1 MKTIIKAFQFIASK
15 TPWAVVLITLV
26 LFGIFGSLATQAE
39 TAQGNE
45 GFSPDNEELL
55 AADRISDLFG
65 QDSQE
70 GVLQVIV
77 RKEGGD
83 VFTKEAYEAV
93 TAINAALASEA
104 LSDNLSSIPGRG
116 ASFSYLDPVIARV
129 ARDSVSVASDR
140 DVKNL
145 YVEAMT
151 GPEANP
157 RLTSLISEDGNAFS
171 ATAQAGLVLV
181 FTNVPAGDGEEG
193 FDRAIENDSKVAE
206 ALRAIP
212 TSDGLEIIPF
222 SFNLLFEDSEDGGAE
237 IGRLFGMAALI
248 ILVILGFVYW
258 LKPAG
263 KGALVQ
269 SGRRTLADTLL
280 TLFTIF
286 AAIAFMQ
293 GIGVLLLRA
302 GVIASFNNITQII
315 PILLIGLGVDYGI
328 HITSRYR
335 EEIGRGQN
343 VDGAIRTAIGTVG
356 IALALATVTTA
367 IGFLTNVLSPVPALK
382 DFGVLAAIGI
392 IVSFI
397 LTLTF
402 FPAART
408 LLDRR
413 TERGDKLSW
422 GLLRVL
428 ILARKVDRQLEPKRS
443 LPIAGM
449 KASSDRLLPRL
460 IANTSVLAEKIPVLV
475 VLVAL
480 VLGGMGVWGLS
491 QLEVRFSFTDF
502 LPSDSPGVRALQI
515 LQEEFGGGLGESTQV
530 LIEGEDLSSPEVH
543 NALVSANMGLAEM
556 EDVVVFETPFGKTP
570 SATSPISVL
579 NSLNTGGPQGPPN
592 DAVASAAQAA
602 DLGVDLQVAPDSDV
616 TALWDTMLVSAPE
629 QAGRVLHRSG
639 SGYDAVLFDIGTQA
653 TETGAIQLR
662 HDLLENFS
670 ELSDLGISVIA
681 TSTEIITN
689 LIVIEL
695 ANSQTR
701 SLLFTL
707 VVATLVLMISF
718 WFENRRPLLGV
729 ITMIPVA
736 LVVFWTYGLMFA
748 TGIPIGPVTATLSA
762 LSIGIGVPYTIHI
775 ARRFGEDRVRFEH
788 LNDALRSTS
797 RHTGGALAGSA
808 FTTMAGFGIL
818 ITSRLTPFQQM
829 GQVTVYAVGLSLVA
843 AILVL
848 PSMLALWERWH
859 RRRAQAAYG
868 PGPFS

>member
-1 MKTIIKAFQFIASK
+1 M
-15 TPWAVVLITLV
+15 
-26 LFGIFGSLATQAE
+26 
-39 TAQGNE
+39 
-45 GFSPDNEELL
+45 
-55 AADRISDLFG
+55 
-65 QDSQE
+65 
-70 GVLQVIV
+70 
-77 RKEGGD
+77 
-83 VFTKEAYEAV
+83 
-93 TAINAALASEA
+93 
-104 LSDNLSSIPGRG
+104 
-116 ASFSYLDPVIARV
+116 
-129 ARDSVSVASDR
+129 SVSSDE

-145 YVEAMT
+145 FIEATT

-157 RLTSLISEDGNAFS
+157 RFASLISQNGDPS
-171 ATAQAGLVLV
+171 TATAQAGLVLA
-181 FTNVPAGDGEEG
+181 FTKVPVGVEEENL
-193 FDRAIENDSKVAE
+193 DEAIDNDSEVAR

-212 TSDGLEIIPF
+212 TPDGLEVIPF
-222 SFNLLFEDSEDGGAE
+222 SFNLLFEDSGDAGSE

-248 ILVILGFVYW
+248 ILVILCFVYW

-263 KGALVQ
+263 RGALVQ

-286 AAIAFMQ
+286 AAITFMQ
-293 GIGVLLLRA
+293 GIGVLLERA
-302 GVIASFNNITQII
+302 DIIASFNNITQII

-335 EEIGRGQN
+335 EEVGAGQD
-343 VDGAIRTAIGTVG
+343 VDGAVRTAIRTVG
-356 IALALATVTTA
+356 LALALATVTTA
-367 IGFLTNVLSPVPALK
+367 IGFLTNVLSPVPALA

-413 TERGDKLSW
+413 TERGGKLSW

-428 ILARKVDRQLEPKRS
+428 ILTRKVDRQLEAKSS
-443 LPIAGM
+443 LPVMGM
-449 KASSDRLLPRL
+449 KASSNRLLPRM
-460 IANTSVLAEKIPVLV
+460 IASTSVLAEKIPVV
-475 VLVAL
+475 VVMVA
-480 VLGGMGVWGLS
+480 VFLGGMGVWGLN

-502 LPSDSPGVRALQI
+502 LPSDAPGVRALEI

-530 LIEGEDLSSPEVH
+530 LIEGEDLSSPQVH
-543 NALVSANMGLAEM
+543 NALVSAGMGLAEV
-556 EDVVVFETPFGKTP
+556 ENVVVFETPFGKVP

-579 NSLNTGGPQGPPN
+579 NSLSSGGPQGPPN
-592 DAVASAAQAA
+592 QAVAAAARAA
-602 DLGVDLQVAPDSDV
+602 DLGTDMRVPAGADV
-616 TALWDTMLVSAPE
+616 TALWDTMLTAAPGVAE
-629 QAGRVLHRSG
+629 TVLHRG
-639 SGYDAVLFDIGTQA
+639 EAGYDALLFEIGTQA
-653 TETGAIQLR
+653 AETGALQLR
-662 HDLLENFS
+662 EDLLGNFS
-670 ELSDLGISVIA
+670 ELSDAGISVIA
-681 TSTEIITN
+681 TSREIITN
-689 LIVIEL
+689 LIIVEL
-695 ANSQTR
+695 ADSQTR

-718 WFENRRPLLGV
+718 WVENRRPLIGV

-775 ARRFGEDRVRFEH
+775 ARRFGEDRERFEH
-788 LNDALRSTS
+788 LDDALRSTS

-808 FTTMAGFGIL
+808 FTTMAGFGVL

-829 GQVTVYAVGLSLVA
+829 GQVTVYAVGLSLAA

-859 RRRAQAAYG
+859 RRRAA
-868 PGPFS
+868 SS

>member
-1 MKTIIKAFQFIASK
+1 MKRIVNAFAFVVSKA
-15 TPWAVVLITLV
+15 PWAVVVTTLI
-26 LFGIFGSLATQAE
+26 LFGIFGSLSAQIE
-39 TAQGNE
+39 LGQGNE
-45 GFSPDNEELL
+45 GLSPDNPELL
-55 AADRISDLFG
+55 ATDRISNLFG
-65 QDSQE
+65 GDDTQE
-70 GVLQVIV
+70 SVLQVII

-83 VFTKEAYEAV
+83 VFTKEAYDVV
-93 TAINAALASEA
+93 TAINSVLASEELA
-104 LSDNLSSIPGRG
+104 DNLSFQPRRG
-116 ASFSYLDPVIARV
+116 ASFNYLQPAIALADGKGV
-129 ARDSVSVASDR
+129 AVTSDQ
-140 DVKNL
+140 DVKDL
-145 YVEAMT
+145 FIEAT
-151 GPEANP
+151 AGPRANP
-157 RLTSLISEDGNAFS
+157 QLASLVSQNGDLSS
-171 ATAQAGLVLV
+171 ATAPAGLVLV
-181 FTNVPAGDGEEG
+181 FTKVPVGIEEES
-193 FDRAIENDSKVAE
+193 FDQAINNDAEVAE

-212 TSDGLEIIPF
+212 TPEGLEVIPF
-222 SFNLLFEDSEDGGAE
+222 SFNLLFEDSGDGSSE
-237 IGRLFGMAALI
+237 IGRLFMMAALI

-263 KGALVQ
+263 RGALLQ

-286 AAIAFMQ
+286 AAITFMQ
-293 GIGVLLLRA
+293 GIGVLLERA

-328 HITSRYR
+328 HVTSRYR
-335 EEIGRGQN
+335 EEIGRGED
-343 VDGAIRTAIGTVG
+343 VEGAVRKAIGTVG

-382 DFGVLAAIGI
+382 DFGILAAIGI
-392 IVSFI
+392 AVSFI

-402 FPAART
+402 FPAARK

-413 TERGDKLSW
+413 TEREGRLSW

-428 ILARKVDRQLEPKRS
+428 ILARQVDRQLEPRRP

-449 KASSDRLLPRL
+449 KASSERLLPRL
-460 IANTSVLAEKIPVLV
+460 IAGTSVLAEKIPVFV

-480 VLGGMGVWGLS
+480 FLGGMGFWGLN

-502 LPSDSPGVRALQI
+502 LPSDAPGVRSLEI
-515 LQEEFGGGLGESTQV
+515 LEEEFGGGLGESTQV
-530 LIEGEDLSSPEVH
+530 LVEGEDLSSPQVH
-543 NALVSANMGLAEM
+543 NALVSANMGLVEV
-556 EDVVVFETPFGKTP
+556 ENVVVFETPLGKIP
-570 SATSPISVL
+570 SVTSPISL
-579 NSLNTGGPQGPPN
+579 LDSLSNGGPQITP
-592 DAVASAAQAA
+592 DEAVVSAARTAGVGG
-602 DLGVDLQVAPDSDV
+602 DLRVGSDSDV
-616 TALWDTMLVSAPE
+616 AALWDAMLASAPG
-629 QAGRVLHRSG
+629 QAGNVFHRG
-639 SGYDAVLFDIGTQA
+639 ESGYDALLFDIGTQA
-653 TETGAIQLR
+653 GENGAIQLR
-662 HDLLENFS
+662 EDLLENFS
-670 ELSDLGISVIA
+670 ELSDYGVSVIA

-689 LIVIEL
+689 LIIVEL
-695 ANSQTR
+695 ADSQTR

-707 VVATLVLMISF
+707 LVATVVLMISF

-775 ARRFGEDRVRFEH
+775 ARRFGEDRVRFEQ

-818 ITSRLTPFQQM
+818 ISSRLTPFQQM

-859 RRRAQAAYG
+859 RRRASARAG
-868 PGPFS
+868 